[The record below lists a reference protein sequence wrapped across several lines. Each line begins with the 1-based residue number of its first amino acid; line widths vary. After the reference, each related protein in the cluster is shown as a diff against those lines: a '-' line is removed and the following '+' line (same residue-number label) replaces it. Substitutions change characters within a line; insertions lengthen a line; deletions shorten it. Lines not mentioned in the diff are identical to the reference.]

1 MSQTAT
7 TKTES
12 GKVIP
17 DEGTLD
23 GDFELTAN
31 DKVQLDIDDAPFLLD
46 PDEEE
51 APPPVLSAER
61 SLITRETTET
71 GKGKKKLIAVIIILA
86 LATAGIGTAI
96 GLFVLKKSGWRKSPT
111 TATAATDTP
120 PVVVVPATPAAPPP
134 PAEYNLK
141 LAPFWVPVKTPANED
156 RFLVATFVLN
166 TKDAVLNTEMQDKLT
181 TLRDSIYYYLSN
193 KDYAFLTDPASAES
207 IREDL
212 IEAINH
218 YLVQGELKN
227 LYFDQYILQ

>member
-96 GLFVLKKSGWRKSPT
+96 GLFELKKNTPPPL
-111 TATAATDTP
+111 TAATDTP
-120 PVVVVPATPAAPPP
+120 PGSSWCPPRLP
-134 PAEYNLK
+134 RPL
-141 LAPFWVPVKTPANED
+141 L
-156 RFLVATFVLN
+156 RRN
-166 TKDAVLNTEMQDKLT
+166 T
-181 TLRDSIYYYLSN
+181 ISN
-193 KDYAFLTDPASAES
+193 WLPSGC
-207 IREDL
+207 R
-212 IEAINH
+212 
-218 YLVQGELKN
+218 
-227 LYFDQYILQ
+227 

>member
-96 GLFVLKKSGWRKSPT
+96 GLFVLKKNPPPPL
-111 TATAATDTP
+111 TAATDTP

>member
-71 GKGKKKLIAVIIILA
+71 GKGKKKADCRHHHSC
-86 LATAGIGTAI
+86 AGDSWHRNGDRT
-96 GLFVLKKSGWRKSPT
+96 LC
-111 TATAATDTP
+111 
-120 PVVVVPATPAAPPP
+120 
-134 PAEYNLK
+134 AEEK
-141 LAPFWVPVKTPANED
+141 
-156 RFLVATFVLN
+156 
-166 TKDAVLNTEMQDKLT
+166 
-181 TLRDSIYYYLSN
+181 
-193 KDYAFLTDPASAES
+193 
-207 IREDL
+207 
-212 IEAINH
+212 
-218 YLVQGELKN
+218 
-227 LYFDQYILQ
+227 YFRRP